1 MIVIDSFLNLLNAAI
16 GRKQDF
22 EQLVQS
28 GDISRV
34 LASMESKAEETA
46 IARREYDPKLHAINK
61 REDKIILDKDGNLK
75 RKIKR
80 WKLPINYPVFINE
93 IALVF
98 IYGQPV
104 KWGQSSKNTDKAF
117 DRFMQLLKDTHF
129 NSKIRQCKR
138 IAGSETQSAMLWRVF
153 RNSEGKADCQIRVL
167 AASKGDEIYTKWDQ
181 YENLISVAWGYY
193 LQESGSS
200 VYHVDLFTREVTYHC
215 KRTALGWE
223 VIPEENLIGKIP
235 IIYFSQDKEWEGVES
250 MIHRE
255 EFIGSRTADTNDY
268 FSDPMLVLDADIIK
282 NMPDKDDENKT
293 LIKKTGSKAED
304 AAHYL
309 TWDAASESKKNEIE
323 WLQNHILS
331 KTFTPNIDF
340 ENMKSLSNVTGK
352 ALKQMMIL
360 ANIKAQ
366 KHKETH
372 DELLDRVAGL
382 CSSIIGNVL
391 DVSLKAE
398 CDALKTTHEFQ
409 EPFGEDIAEAI
420 DNISKS
426 IDSGTMSV
434 ETGVEQN
441 PLIKDK
447 RNEIERL
454 EEDGKKRTQEQ
465 RDIFAQAQRQALGLG
480 EEDDDKTGA
489 E

>member
-1 MIVIDSFLNLLNAAI
+1 MIIVDSFLNLLNAAI

-22 EQLVQS
+22 DALIQS
-28 GDISRV
+28 KDISRV
-34 LASMESKAEETA
+34 LASMESHKEETA
-46 IARREYDPKLHAINK
+46 VARTEYDPKLHAINR
-61 REDKIILDKDGNLK
+61 REDKVILDKQGNFK

-80 WKLPINYPVFINE
+80 WKLPISYPAFINE

-98 IYGQPV
+98 LYGQPV
-104 KWGQSSKNTDKAF
+104 KWGHTSSGTDKAF
-117 DRFMQLLKDTHF
+117 QAFTKLLEKTHF
-129 NSKIRQCKR
+129 NSKIRECKR
-138 IAGSETQSAMLWRVF
+138 IAGSETQSAMFWRVF
-153 RNSEGKADCQIRVL
+153 RNDDGKADCQIRVL
-167 AASKGDEIYTKWDQ
+167 AASKGDEIFTKWDQ

-193 LQESGSS
+193 LNEGDQSA
-200 VYHVDLFTREVTYHC
+200 YHVDLFTREVTYHC
-215 KRTALGWE
+215 KRTTLGWE
-223 VIPEENLIGKIP
+223 VIPEQNLIGKIP
-235 IIYFSQDKEWEGVES
+235 IIYFNQEKEWAGVEP

-255 EFIGSRTADTNDY
+255 EYIASRTADTNDY
-268 FSDPMLVLDADIIK
+268 FSDPMLILDADIIK
-282 NMPDKDDENKT
+282 NMPDKEDENKT
-293 LIKKTGSKAED
+293 LIKKTGSKAEE

-309 TWDAASESKKNEIE
+309 TWDAASESKKNEVD

-340 ENMKSLSNVTGK
+340 ENMKTLSNVTGK

-360 ANIKAQ
+360 ASIKAQ
-366 KHKETH
+366 KRKDKH

-382 CSSIIGNVL
+382 CTSIIGNVL

-398 CDALKTTHEFQ
+398 CEKLEITHEFQ
-409 EPFGEDIAEAI
+409 EPFGEDIADAI

-447 RNEIERL
+447 QNEIKRL
-454 EEDGKKRTQEQ
+454 EEDAEKKTQAE
-465 RDIFAQAQRQALGLG
+465 RDIFAQAQRQALGTG
-480 EEDDDKTGA
+480 EEDDDIIGA